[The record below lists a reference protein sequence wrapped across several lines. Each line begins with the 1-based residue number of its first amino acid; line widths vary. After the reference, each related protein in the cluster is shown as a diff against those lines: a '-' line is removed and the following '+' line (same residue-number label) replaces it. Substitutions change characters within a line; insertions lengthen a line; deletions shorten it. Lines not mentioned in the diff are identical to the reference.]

1 MKCPKCGY
9 NSFEYYDLCK
19 KCSNDL
25 SGYKQTY
32 GITPIVLPLEAQE
45 KMARELRAVAEI
57 SEQNSVQMESP
68 EDMFSFD
75 LPDEPLPAKL
85 SPRINDPFSF
95 DDDLPVA
102 VQKQSGTED
111 DVFADLLEST
121 SQVSAPTSPAAA
133 PKVAS
138 AVVTPGAFDLE
149 NFSWDEPTES
159 ETKGITSAAD
169 DFDSLFGETKEVTHK

>member
-1 MKCPKCGY
+1 MRCPKCGY

-45 KMARELRAVAEI
+45 KLAMELRSVEETSDPDAE
-57 SEQNSVQMESP
+57 NLP
-68 EDMFSFD
+68 APDDMFSFD
-75 LPDEPLPAKL
+75 LP
-85 SPRINDPFSF
+85 PRKDDPFSF

-102 VQKQSGTED
+102 AQKESKSED

-121 SQVSAPTSPAAA
+121 SQAPAAA
-133 PKVAS
+133 PPS
-138 AVVTPGAFDLE
+138 AAPKAAPAATVPGTFDLE
-149 NFSWDEPTES
+149 NFSWDEPTE
-159 ETKGITSAAD
+159 TDAKGANSAAD
-169 DFDSLFGETKEVTHK
+169 DFDSLFGETKDDSRK